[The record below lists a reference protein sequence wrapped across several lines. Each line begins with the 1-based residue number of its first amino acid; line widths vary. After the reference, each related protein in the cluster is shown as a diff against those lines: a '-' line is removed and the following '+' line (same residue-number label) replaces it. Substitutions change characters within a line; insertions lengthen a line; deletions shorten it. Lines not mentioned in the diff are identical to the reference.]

1 MDFVD
6 YSCSFLKVSRVLA
19 FFRSKTVP
27 YVLFHSPVIL

>member
-19 FFRSKTVP
+19 FFRPKTVP
-27 YVLFHSPVIL
+27 SVLFRSPVIL